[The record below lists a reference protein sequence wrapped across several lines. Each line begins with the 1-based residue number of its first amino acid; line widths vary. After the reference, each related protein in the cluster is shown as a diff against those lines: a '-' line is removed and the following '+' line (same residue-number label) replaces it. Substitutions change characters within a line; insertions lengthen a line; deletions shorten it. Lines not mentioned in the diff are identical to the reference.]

1 MSTLREAMLRTADA
15 VRSLTA
21 PSVWDYRT
29 VKVTIKKRQW
39 SGGEAGAGTLTDTV
53 LTDLPQQYRVS
64 VVSTRE
70 IAGSGGR
77 YETGD
82 VKVGPITPSYSNV
95 GGYSGGWTPAQLD
108 PAPTL
113 PATTGTQI
121 VYVLTGSMTGE
132 YRLLSLDTVNAVS
145 YRMVLR
151 KLRTTP

>member
-1 MSTLREAMLRTADA
+1 MLRTADV
-15 VRSLTA
+15 VRGLTA

-29 VKVTIKKRQW
+29 VKLTIKKRAW

-53 LTDLPQQYRVS
+53 LTDLPQEIRIS
-64 VVSTRE
+64 SLSERE

-95 GGYSGGWTPAQLD
+95 GGYSGGFTPAQLD
-108 PAPTL
+108 PAPTT
-113 PATTGTQI
+113 ATTGTAI
-121 VYVLTGSMTGE
+121 IYALTGTMTGE
-132 YRLLSLDTVNAVS
+132 YRLLSLDTIGAVS

-151 KLRTTP
+151 RLRTTP